1 MNQNASSQAHRVS
14 ALPARELAASVA
26 WFIRLRW
33 LAGVSVLGAVWFID
47 LFLPLHLPVLP
58 LYLIGLII
66 LAYNLVFRYAFA
78 RAPHEFSDLHRITHW
93 QIACDWIAM
102 SALIYFS
109 GGLTSP
115 AILYFFFHIIIASIL
130 LTARATFFFA
140 AFATG
145 LIGALGALEL
155 GGALPH
161 VEVFRASTL
170 ALARDPMYVFG
181 VIFFF
186 ASAAFVAAY
195 LGNGLNQRLR
205 ERQAQTI
212 QLNERLQTLYDAAQ
226 TINSTLELQQ
236 VLTRLARATAEAMNV
251 RACSIR
257 LLSDDG
263 ARLIVGG
270 VHGLS
275 DAYIQKGDLILAQN
289 PLARQVLAGEV
300 IAIADI
306 ANDTRLQYPAEA
318 AAEGICAML
327 SAPLIGKHGPLGLMR
342 AYSVERD
349 HFTASDANFLTTIAS
364 QGSIAIENALA
375 YQQLGKLD
383 QMKSK
388 FVLTVTHELR
398 SPVSVVQSL
407 LRTLHAG
414 YAGALSETQRDAVER
429 ALRRSDFLQTL
440 IDDLLALAAGKSE
453 LRVNEERVRVQLG
466 DAVARVVERFQTP
479 ALEKQ
484 IALEWQCDCGDA
496 PIAIRATQDA
506 VDRILNNLVSNALK
520 YTPTGGRVAITL
532 RRADGNAQIEIVD
545 TGIGIPD
552 DAMPHLFEE
561 FYRAPNAQQYEK
573 AGTGLGLA
581 ITHDL
586 VTRFGGRIAAHSKLN
601 KGTTFVVT
609 FPEDPKS
616 L

>member
-47 LFLPLHLPVLP
+47 LFLPMHLPVLP

-145 LIGALGALEL
+145 LIGALGELEL

-170 ALARDPMYVFG
+170 ALARDPLYVIG
-181 VIFFF
+181 IIFFF

-257 LLSDDG
+257 LLSEDG

-270 VHGLS
+270 VYGLS
-275 DAYIQKGDLILAQN
+275 DAYIQKGDLILTQN

-300 IAIADI
+300 IAIAD
-306 ANDTRLQYPAEA
+306 R
-318 AAEGICAML
+318 
-327 SAPLIGKHGPLGLMR
+327 K
-342 AYSVERD
+342 
-349 HFTASDANFLTTIAS
+349 
-364 QGSIAIENALA
+364 
-375 YQQLGKLD
+375 
-383 QMKSK
+383 
-388 FVLTVTHELR
+388 
-398 SPVSVVQSL
+398 SVV
-407 LRTLHAG
+407 
-414 YAGALSETQRDAVER
+414 
-429 ALRRSDFLQTL
+429 
-440 IDDLLALAAGKSE
+440 
-453 LRVNEERVRVQLG
+453 
-466 DAVARVVERFQTP
+466 
-479 ALEKQ
+479 
-484 IALEWQCDCGDA
+484 
-496 PIAIRATQDA
+496 
-506 VDRILNNLVSNALK
+506 
-520 YTPTGGRVAITL
+520 
-532 RRADGNAQIEIVD
+532 
-545 TGIGIPD
+545 
-552 DAMPHLFEE
+552 
-561 FYRAPNAQQYEK
+561 
-573 AGTGLGLA
+573 
-581 ITHDL
+581 
-586 VTRFGGRIAAHSKLN
+586 
-601 KGTTFVVT
+601 
-609 FPEDPKS
+609 
-616 L
+616 